1 MKHFLPR
8 LFLLSM
14 PALLLSILS
23 LSASAIGNPDDF
35 FIDTDTPVD
44 GGIGI
49 LVAAGIAYGLKK
61 VRDER
66 KKKNRV

>member
-35 FIDTDTPVD
+35 YDTDTPVD

-66 KKKNRV
+66 KKKNSL